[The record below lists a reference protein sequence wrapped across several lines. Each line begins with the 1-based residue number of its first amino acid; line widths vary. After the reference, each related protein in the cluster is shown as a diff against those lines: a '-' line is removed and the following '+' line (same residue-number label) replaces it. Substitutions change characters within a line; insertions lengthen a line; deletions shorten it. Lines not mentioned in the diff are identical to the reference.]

1 MLISFLES
9 ILMIILLSEQLST
22 QDFKKENEMRI
33 LYPIYNDNYL
43 DFFDSIFLKLMITR
57 TH

>member
-22 QDFKKENEMRI
+22 QDFKNEQLIYERLNHLIQIVILENMQN
-33 LYPIYNDNYL
+33 IYQ
-43 DFFDSIFLKLMITR
+43 
-57 TH
+57 HG

>member
-22 QDFKKENEMRI
+22 QDFKNEQLIYERLNHLIQIVRQENIEN
-33 LYPIYNDNYL
+33 IYL
-43 DFFDSIFLKLMITR
+43 FG
-57 TH
+57 